1 MHEYKAKL
9 AKEESERNNA
19 FAKRMERLEQF
30 TEKSGSEGG
39 AGYQQQ
45 LQIKRQEDIITAEAR
60 KKERSDQER
69 ERRDRAAIREKQ
81 MKMARVN
88 LKLVESKRVRE
99 ESESKQERQF
109 AERFLRESEDF
120 LRDEK
125 TKFETRRIKMIEH
138 QDMLTTQ
145 MNENK
150 SKHTSEMDDR
160 ERQMNRDLLKK
171 VTEDKDLLNALQK
184 RLTAT
189 QKSQKMKRSA
199 STPL

>member
-1 MHEYKAKL
+1 MRSACGFVCLTEADTAKAL
-9 AKEESERNNA
+9 GLTATQSAKMKVTMETGQKKQQELLSGLRGAFGGRSSGGEKGAKKTER
-19 FAKRMERLEQF
+19 KRPSR
-30 TEKSGSEGG
+30 
-39 AGYQQQ
+39 
-45 LQIKRQEDIITAEAR
+45 EDIQKRFADMQSKGTVIRAETDKAIASVLTAG
-60 KKERSDQER
+60 Q
-69 ERRDRAAIREKQ
+69 
-81 MKMARVN
+81 
-88 LKLVESKRVRE
+88 
-99 ESESKQERQF
+99 
-109 AERFLRESEDF
+109 
-120 LRDEK
+120 K